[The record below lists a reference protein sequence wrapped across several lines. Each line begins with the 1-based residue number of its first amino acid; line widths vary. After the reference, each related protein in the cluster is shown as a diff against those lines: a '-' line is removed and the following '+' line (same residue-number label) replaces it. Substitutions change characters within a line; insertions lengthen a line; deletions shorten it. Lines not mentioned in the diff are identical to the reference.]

1 LGGLYPKDCEQILN
15 RWLIIPCFNEEH
27 RLSAQRI
34 IGYPESLHCNVLLV
48 DDASTDNTEKIINNV
63 VDLSKGTISSIKLPN
78 NVGKG
83 ESIRQGFHW
92 VISRG
97 ATQVGFVDADGAID
111 QDDLLALFDAL
122 DKNPSRKGIIGSR
135 VALLG
140 HEINRTSG
148 RHLIGRIFATF
159 ASFVL
164 KQPVY
169 DTQCGAKVFRVC
181 ENFNAVLKSPFSSRW
196 GFDVE
201 LLGRLF
207 LQFPNPPKE
216 LFLEVPLRR
225 WNDVAGSK
233 VGILDGV
240 RTFIELLKIKIALK
254 KWQRQFR

>member
-1 LGGLYPKDCEQILN
+1 MN

-34 IGYPESLHCNVLLV
+34 LDYPESLRCTVLLV
-48 DDASTDNTEKIINNV
+48 NDASSDGTEEIIKNIVESSN
-63 VDLSKGTISSIKLPN
+63 GTVMSIRLNK

-83 ESIRQGFHW
+83 ESIRQGFLW

-97 ATQVGFVDADGAID
+97 ATQVGFVDADGAIG
-111 QDDLLALFDAL
+111 QDDLSALFAAL
-122 DKNPSRKGIIGSR
+122 DKFPSRKGIIGSR

-148 RHLIGRIFATF
+148 RHLIGRLFATF

-181 ENFNAVLKSPFSSRW
+181 DSFHSVLKSPFNSRW

-207 LQFPNPPKE
+207 LQFPNPPKD
-216 LFLEVPLRR
+216 LFLEVPLQH
-225 WNDVAGSK
+225 WNDVSGSK
-233 VGILDGV
+233 VKISDGI
-240 RTFIELLKIKIALK
+240 RTFIELLKIKNALR
-254 KWQRQFR
+254 KWQKQIQ